1 MPLTK
6 NQAPS
11 GNGGAATLD
20 AVAHAFTPSSATSFR
35 PPARPR
41 SARKGE
47 DARSNARTAAKQQQ
61 AAERIAG
68 ATTELTRGIA
78 EATEAARL
86 LQTSVQEIA
95 SGAEETSSACEES
108 LAAVERIT
116 ERIGVQRQASEQ
128 MRTLVTDLQDLSAHT
143 RIGIGAMLVNVGSAA
158 DRQEAS
164 VTTISE
170 LEKQAEEI
178 GEIVKTV
185 ARIADQT
192 NLLALN
198 AAIEAARARQHGKGF
213 AVVADEVR
221 TLAETSEKSATE
233 IRTLIDDIRTAV
245 TSVAEGIGKS
255 AESSRAEVEKGREV
269 NENLAQI
276 RKDMLALLDGATEIA
291 AAADQ
296 ATAAVAVA
304 QKGAQEIAAAAEQQ
318 SAACEES
325 LQAVGQQTQALGQ
338 SETAADEL
346 AEVAEELR
354 SSSDIAKS
362 AEAAATSA
370 EELSAAVEEISGAA
384 SQILTGVD
392 QIRDGARTAS
402 TQAEAAAAG
411 LGQIEAATELS
422 RDQSKAAT
430 DRVEVIQQEV
440 AKNKITVDGM
450 ITAIGSS
457 AQAARDA
464 VLQVAELEQISRRID
479 KIVDAISTV
488 SIQTNMLAVNGSV
501 ESARAGEFGKGFA
514 VVSTDIRNLARDS
527 ADNAEQIK
535 DLVKAVQDRIVVV
548 RADLDETSRLALA
561 EVERA
566 KETTTRLDTMTTSL
580 AQVSESGEAVL
591 ASAGEIAHASGEAKT
606 GIDQIAT
613 AAAEAEK
620 LAEQAAGA
628 ASEQRHGTEELA
640 EAIEEIAALA
650 DGLQS
655 A

>member
-6 NQAPS
+6 NQGPS

-20 AVAHAFTPSSATSFR
+20 AVAHAFTASEATSFR
-35 PPARPR
+35 PSARPR

-116 ERIGVQRQASEQ
+116 GRIGVQRQASEQ
-128 MRTLVTDLQDLSAHT
+128 MRTLVTELQDLSAHT

-164 VTTISE
+164 VKTISE

-276 RKDMLALLDGATEIA
+276 RKDMLALLDGATEIS

-296 ATAAVAVA
+296 ATAAVAIA

-346 AEVAEELR
+346 AE
-354 SSSDIAKS
+354 IA
-362 AEAAATSA
+362 
-370 EELSAAVEEISGAA
+370 
-384 SQILTGVD
+384 
-392 QIRDGARTAS
+392 
-402 TQAEAAAAG
+402 
-411 LGQIEAATELS
+411 
-422 RDQSKAAT
+422 
-430 DRVEVIQQEV
+430 
-440 AKNKITVDGM
+440 
-450 ITAIGSS
+450 
-457 AQAARDA
+457 
-464 VLQVAELEQISRRID
+464 
-479 KIVDAISTV
+479 
-488 SIQTNMLAVNGSV
+488 
-501 ESARAGEFGKGFA
+501 
-514 VVSTDIRNLARDS
+514 
-527 ADNAEQIK
+527 
-535 DLVKAVQDRIVVV
+535 
-548 RADLDETSRLALA
+548 
-561 EVERA
+561 
-566 KETTTRLDTMTTSL
+566 
-580 AQVSESGEAVL
+580 
-591 ASAGEIAHASGEAKT
+591 
-606 GIDQIAT
+606 
-613 AAAEAEK
+613 
-620 LAEQAAGA
+620 
-628 ASEQRHGTEELA
+628 
-640 EAIEEIAALA
+640 
-650 DGLQS
+650 
-655 A
+655 